1 MRSLV
6 LTGQINGLLLGQLPL
21 VQNGRWTYF
30 QAVAADRRG
39 GIERKE
45 TGWRAQ
51 RFPLQVRKTP
61 SPRLPAAPRDKG
73 LKKNAIGFVSS
84 VVIGVAST
92 APGYSLAATLGFIA
106 AAVALQSPAILLIS
120 FVPMFLVAA
129 GYYYMN
135 KADPDCGTSF
145 SWVTKAMGPQLGWIA
160 GWTIVVADVIV
171 MANLAQIA
179 GLYTFELFSW
189 TSAAEST
196 AAVTAVG
203 VIWIVIMTAIV
214 VIGIELSA
222 RTQVGLLAAEIIT
235 LALFAIVALV
245 KVYSG
250 DAPAGS
256 IHPSLSWINPFSLS
270 PSEISAGMLL
280 AVFIYWGWDTTA
292 TVNEETEDPG
302 EAPGRATVI
311 STLILLGIYLVV
323 AVAAQAYAGVDQLV
337 ANQEDVLSALG
348 REVFGSP
355 LDKILI
361 IAVLSSAAA
370 STQTTILP
378 TARTTLSMAR
388 ANAMPKSLGKVHPR
402 FLTPHVST
410 VLMGVASIVWY
421 VGLTLVSEDILF
433 DSLAALGLMISFYI
447 GLTGFACAIYY
458 RREIFRSVKNFFFV
472 GLGPLIGGVILFYLL
487 IKNGIELSDPANSE
501 SGNSWFGIGPPLVI
515 AVFFLVL
522 GVLLMFVQWRAVPS
536 FFQPQAGGGAGRVP
550 RGRSRAWSRSRS
562 PATGR
567 RRLR

>member
-1 MRSLV
+1 MESA
-6 LTGQINGLLLGQLPL
+6 
-21 VQNGRWTYF
+21 
-30 QAVAADRRG
+30 AV
-39 GIERKE
+39 
-45 TGWRAQ
+45 
-51 RFPLQVRKTP
+51 PTP
-61 SPRLPAAPRDKG
+61 PPAGTTAHSPAVPSSGEKG

-106 AAVALQSPAILLIS
+106 AAVALQSPAILLLAFI
-120 FVPMFLVAA
+120 PMFLVAA

-179 GLYTFELFSW
+179 GLYTFLLFGW
-189 TSAAEST
+189 DSAAAST
-196 AAVTAVG
+196 VAVTAVG
-203 VIWIVIMTAIV
+203 VLWIVIMTAIV
-214 VIGIELSA
+214 LIGIELSA
-222 RTQVGLLAAEIIT
+222 RTQVGLLAAEILT
-235 LALFAIVALV
+235 LAAFAVVALV

-250 DAPAGS
+250 SAPAGS
-256 IHPSLSWINPFSLS
+256 IDPSFSWINPFSLS
-270 PSEISAGMLL
+270 TSELSAGLLL

-292 TVNEETEDPG
+292 TVNEETENPD
-302 EAPGRATVI
+302 EAPGRATVV
-311 STLILLGIYLVV
+311 STLILLGVYLIV

-348 REVFGSP
+348 TEVFGSP

-388 ANAMPKSLGKVHPR
+388 ANALPKSLGKVHPR

-410 VLMGVASIVWY
+410 LAMGVASIVWY

-458 RREIFRSVKNFFFV
+458 RHELLRSAKNFFFV
-472 GLGPLIGGVILFYLL
+472 GLGPIIGATILFYLL
-487 IKNGIELSDPANSE
+487 IKNGIELADPANSE
-501 SGNSWFGIGPPLVI
+501 SGNSWFGLGPPLVI

-522 GVLLMFVQWRAVPS
+522 GFILMAVQWRAMPE
-536 FFQPQAGGGAGRVP
+536 FFRKRAETAPPGFLEGESEPASGGIASGGE
-550 RGRSRAWSRSRS
+550 G
-562 PATGR
+562 
-567 RRLR
+567 